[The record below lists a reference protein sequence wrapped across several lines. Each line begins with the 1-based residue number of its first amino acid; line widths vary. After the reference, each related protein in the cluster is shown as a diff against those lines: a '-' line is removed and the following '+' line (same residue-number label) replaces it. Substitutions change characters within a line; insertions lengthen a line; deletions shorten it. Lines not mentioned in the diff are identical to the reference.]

1 MLRKFI
7 RDNNFNQAFACQL
20 CFKSVEIKMHM
31 IDLHSF
37 QYKNDRKYE
46 YNTLKK
52 KLKHLTD
59 VHV

>member
-7 RDNNFNQAFACQL
+7 RDKNFNQAFACQL
-20 CFKSVEIKMHM
+20 CLSQLEIKMHM
-31 IDLHSF
+31 IYLHSF
-37 QYKNDRKYE
+37 QYKNDRIYE

>member
-7 RDNNFNQAFACQL
+7 RDKNFNQAFACQL

-52 KLKHLTD
+52 KSKHLTD